1 MTMTHYDEFS
11 KYLKYLNVMQKSS
24 TILIPE
30 LAQQILAK
38 RMSDHI
44 VSLVS

>member
-11 KYLKYLNVMQKSS
+11 KYLKYLELMQKNS
-24 TILIPE
+24 TMLIPE

-38 RMSDHI
+38 RMKDHI